1 VEDHIIINTAA
12 ADDDGRNASSQQ
24 QTCMVA
30 RYSDGSHTSVVL
42 WIETIRIISDED
54 GCGPPSAANASNDG
68 YHFDLSYDQL

>member
-1 VEDHIIINTAA
+1 MA
-12 ADDDGRNASSQQ
+12 
-24 QTCMVA
+24 A